1 MPSDN
6 WMEETIPSR
15 RSEAGEGGYG
25 STGPGRRGVPTRV
38 WVFASV
44 VGIVLFALLSFGG
57 LYLLQSSRGPVG
69 PTPTAIVWTATP
81 SPIPDV
87 SPTPTVTATPV
98 MDEQPEPE
106 PTPTVS
112 AEIQIGGYVQVT
124 GTGAYG
130 LSLRD
135 GPGANYARM
144 DVAADGETFVVVE
157 GPQTVAGEP
166 WWRIRDPDNEAR
178 FFWAIGT
185 YLRPVPRP

>member
-6 WMEETIPSR
+6 WMEETIPSQR
-15 RSEAGEGGYG
+15 TEAGDGEYRG
-25 STGPGRRGVPTRV
+25 TRPGPPGVPTRIY
-38 WVFASV
+38 VFASL

-81 SPIPDV
+81 SPIPEV
-87 SPTPTVTATPV
+87 SPTPTVTETPV
-98 MDEQPEPE
+98 TDEQPEPE

-144 DVAADGETFVVVE
+144 DVAAEAETFVIVE
-157 GPQTVAGEP
+157 GPETVAGEP
-166 WWRIRDPDNEAR
+166 WWRIRDPDDETR

-185 YLRPVPRP
+185 YLQPIPRP

>member
-6 WMEETIPSR
+6 WTEETIPSR
-15 RSEAGEGGYG
+15 RAGGGQGGYG
-25 STGPGRRGVPTRV
+25 EIGQGPRGVPTRV

-81 SPIPDV
+81 TAVAEV
-87 SPTPTVTATPV
+87 SPTPTMTPTPAI
-98 MDEQPEPE
+98 DEQPE
-106 PTPTVS
+106 PTPTVA

-130 LSLRD
+130 LSLRE
-135 GPGANYARM
+135 GPRADYARM
-144 DVAADGETFVVVE
+144 DVAAEGETFVIVE
-157 GPQTVAGEP
+157 GPETVAGEP
-166 WWRIRDPDNEAR
+166 WWRIRDPDDETR

-185 YLRPVPRP
+185 YLQPIPRP

>member
-15 RSEAGEGGYG
+15 RSDAGQGGYG
-25 STGPGRRGVPTRV
+25 EIGKGPRGVPTRV

-98 MDEQPEPE
+98 MEEQPEPE